1 MLSGSQQSTSRMRRR
16 LAAAAVSLSL
26 VLAACGGSD
35 DASDN
40 DTGTDDTDT
49 TEQEAPETTEAAEP
63 EAPVVTEPPVP
74 EAEPQYG
81 GAIVVGLEAETG
93 SPWLPSTMVCAV
105 ACQNVARTFYDPLMV
120 LDNDLELKP
129 YLLESIEANDDN
141 TVYTMKVREGITF
154 HDGTELNADVVID
167 NLNRTASGFLISRA
181 VTDLARNEDGTL
193 VLAKLDDYTLTIATG
208 KNGDPNQPLNW
219 PLFPYTLTTQL
230 GLMAS
235 SQWMADVE
243 AGNADATLPVGTGP
257 YTLVEFVPGDR
268 TVVERNPNYWQS
280 DENGNQLPYLDR
292 ITFRPIEDTQVR
304 EEALKSGDLTL
315 MHLSDGSI
323 IERLK
328 GDPNLDEYEQNQFSE
343 TNYAL
348 LNFNAE
354 VMQSKEVR
362 CALLQALDPQD
373 LIDVV
378 AFGAGTVSNGPFTP
392 GQEGFLAD
400 NGRLPYDP
408 EAARAA
414 VEAWEAENGP
424 LVINITSTPTPAN
437 KRTADFLLSA
447 WGDVGIDV
455 NINEIEQAS
464 LIGTA
469 LQGRPEDFELFFW
482 RNHAGL
488 FVDQQYYWWHGDT
501 ATEAGSFS
509 LNFGRLNDPVVNELL
524 ELSRSE
530 SDPEVR
536 RGYAEDINRRFASEC
551 LILPTTQTQWSVFT
565 DPSVQNFGRSPIPDH
580 DGFARD
586 GAGFPGQV
594 FFHALY
600 LAD

>member
-1 MLSGSQQSTSRMRRR
+1 MLSGSQQSSTRVRRR
-16 LAAAAVSLSL
+16 FAAAAVSLSL

-35 DASDN
+35 DASD
-40 DTGTDDTDT
+40 TADDTDT
-49 TEQEAPETTEAAEP
+49 TEQEAPETTEATEA

-105 ACQNVARTFYDPLMV
+105 SCQNVSRTFYDPLMV
-120 LDNDLELKP
+120 LDNDLELQP
-129 YLLESIEANDDN
+129 YLLESLEANDDH
-141 TVYTMKVREGITF
+141 TVFTMKVREGIEF
-154 HDGTELNADVVID
+154 HDGTELNADVVMD
-167 NLNRTASGFLISRA
+167 NLNRTGSGFLISRA
-181 VTDLARNEDGTL
+181 VTDLARNEDGTF
-193 VLAKLDDYTLTIATG
+193 VMEKLDDYTFTIATG
-208 KNGDPNQPLNW
+208 KDGDVNNPVTW

-235 SQWMADVE
+235 SQWMADVD
-243 AGNADATLPVGTGP
+243 AGTADATQPVGTGP

-280 DENGNQLPYLDR
+280 DENGNQLPYLDQ

-304 EEALKSGDLTL
+304 EEALKSGDLDL

-323 IERLK
+323 IERLSS
-328 GDPNLDEYEQNQFSE
+328 DESLNEFQQNQYSE

-348 LNFNAE
+348 LNFNAD

-362 CALLQALDPQD
+362 CALLQAVDPED

-378 AFGAGTVSNGPFTP
+378 AFGAGTVANGPFTP
-392 GQEGFLAD
+392 GQEGYLDD

-437 KRTADFLLSA
+437 KRSADFLLSA
-447 WGDVGIDV
+447 WNDVGIEV
-455 NINEIEQAS
+455 NINEIEQSA

-488 FVDQQYYWWHGDT
+488 FVDQQYYWWHGNT
-501 ATEAGSFS
+501 ATEAGSLS
-509 LNFGRLNDPVVNELL
+509 LNFGRLDDPVINELL
-524 ELSRSE
+524 DLSRSE
-530 SDPEVR
+530 LDPEVR

-565 DPSVQNFGRSPIPDH
+565 YPTVQNFGRSPIPDS

-594 FFHALY
+594 FYHALY
-600 LAD
+600 VAD